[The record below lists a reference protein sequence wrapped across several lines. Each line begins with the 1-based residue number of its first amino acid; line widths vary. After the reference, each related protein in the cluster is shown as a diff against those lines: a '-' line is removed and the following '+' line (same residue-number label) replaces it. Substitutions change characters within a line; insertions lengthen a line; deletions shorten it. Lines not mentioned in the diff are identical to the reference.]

1 MKYLSKKN
9 LIFFIFIFIAYSA
22 DTYLGD
28 GVYLLD
34 EAVDPT
40 SSAVKVIVNTDQ
52 IQKLL
57 TKTYDTADN
66 KRALV
71 FEKELWDITKNK
83 IYSKFKDDF
92 DYIFYV
98 LNGTNTGQ
106 LGFEGRKMTVRIDYE
121 NTSLYTRK
129 GNTDEY
135 YEEWGSDNKLKS
147 VFYFPKYDAIKE
159 GPSLHEFAHH
169 WGAEICEDTPGH
181 WGASSAG
188 GQLGGFKYVR
198 ETGGNQYQGSMNG
211 SWTDGFGKNGY
222 RKNAYP
228 YSDIELYLMG
238 FKSAQDLRDANF
250 KLDVY
255 LNNGFTPSVSNN
267 GTFIANKINS
277 YTIDDLMKSFSG
289 KERDPNSLNSPKNFK
304 VLTVFLSLNDT
315 EGQTTFGD
323 RVNKAVKDVVWF
335 GEKTAY
341 AGGFYNFYQATGG
354 IGSIDVSGVKNSVKS
369 GDVGGNVSVKKENPR
384 NKKYGIFCE
393 NPISGKAEI
402 YLRTPEKSKF
412 VKISVFDN
420 LGGIVFNSESRG
432 CDLEL
437 KTVWDLRNLS
447 GKEVACGIYFALA
460 EVRGVSGKI
469 YRYDTKIGV
478 KR

>member
-1 MKYLSKKN
+1 MKCLSKKSII
-9 LIFFIFIFIAYSA
+9 LSVFVFVAYSA
-22 DTYLGD
+22 DTHLGD

-34 EAVDPT
+34 KTVDPT
-40 SSAVKVIVNTDQ
+40 SSVVKVAINSQ
-52 IQKLL
+52 QLEKLL
-57 TKTYDTADN
+57 TKDYDNADD

-71 FEKELWDITKNK
+71 FEKELWNITKNK
-83 IYSKFKDDF
+83 IYSKFNDDF

-106 LGFEGRKMTVRIDYE
+106 LRFEGRKMSVRIDYE

-129 GNTDEY
+129 GNVADY

-147 VFYFPKYDAIKE
+147 VFYFPRYDAIKD

-198 ETGGNQYQGSMNG
+198 KIGEEKYQGSMNATF
-211 SWTDGFGKNGY
+211 TDGFGRDGY

-255 LNNGFTPSVSNN
+255 LNNGSAPSVSND
-267 GTFIANKINS
+267 GTFSANKINS
-277 YTIDDLMKSFSG
+277 YTIDDLMKSFDG
-289 KERDPNSLNSPKNFK
+289 KERDPNFLESPKTFK
-304 VLTVFLSLNDT
+304 ILTVFLSPTDD
-315 EGQTTFGD
+315 EGQTIFD
-323 RVNKAVKDVVWF
+323 SRANKVVEDVVWF

-341 AGGFYNFYQATGG
+341 AGGYYNFYQATGG
-354 IGSIDVSGVKNSVKS
+354 VGSIDVSGIKNSVKF
-369 GDVGGNVSVKKENPR
+369 GIVSVKKEKSQ
-384 NKKYGIFCE
+384 NKKHGIFCA
-393 NPISGKAEI
+393 NPVGDKAEI
-402 YLRTPEKSKF
+402 NIKIPEKSKF
-412 VKISVFDN
+412 VKFSVFDN
-420 LGGIVFNSESRG
+420 LGNVIFNSELRG
-432 CDLEL
+432 LELEL
-437 KTVWDLRNLS
+437 KTVWNLKNIS
-447 GKEVACGIYFALA
+447 GKKVAAGTYFALA
-460 EVRGVSGKI
+460 EVYGISGKI

-478 KR
+478 KN